1 MAPGARNAWSTPEAS
16 RRALSVGKDPAR
28 APGHPARMRHL
39 DPSTACAIVLEARA
53 FHAKVEVVDPGS
65 GSNPVDDDA
74 RDVLQDD
81 PGDPVGA
88 DLRRLLREL
97 DDDAAAELVALF
109 WIGRGDYAAT
119 ELDAAMAEAR
129 RHDRAATPRYL
140 VAQPLLA
147 DFLLEGMLAFGHDCG
162 DAEEAHLQGPRD

>member
-1 MAPGARNAWSTPEAS
+1 
-16 RRALSVGKDPAR
+16 
-28 APGHPARMRHL
+28 MRHL

-53 FHAKVEVVDPGS
+53 VHAKVEVVDPAS
-65 GSNPVDDDA
+65 GSNPADDGA

-81 PGDPVGA
+81 PGDQVGA

-119 ELDAAMAEAR
+119 ELDEAMAQAR

-140 VAQPLLA
+140 LAQPLLA

-162 DAEEAHLQGPRD
+162 DEEEAHLQGPRD

>member
-1 MAPGARNAWSTPEAS
+1 
-16 RRALSVGKDPAR
+16 
-28 APGHPARMRHL
+28 MRHL

-81 PGDPVGA
+81 PADPVGA

-109 WIGRGDYAAT
+109 WIGRGDYVAS
-119 ELDAAMAEAR
+119 EIDEAMAEAR
-129 RHDRAATPRYL
+129 RHDRASTPRYL
-140 VAQPLLA
+140 LAQPLLA

-162 DAEEAHLQGPRD
+162 DEEEAHFQGPRD

>member
-1 MAPGARNAWSTPEAS
+1 
-16 RRALSVGKDPAR
+16 
-28 APGHPARMRHL
+28 MRHL

-65 GSNPVDDDA
+65 GSNPADDGA

-81 PGDPVGA
+81 PADPVGA

-109 WIGRGDYAAT
+109 WIGRGDYEAS
-119 ELDAAMAEAR
+119 ELDEAMAEAR
-129 RHDRAATPRYL
+129 RHDRASTPRYL
-140 VAQPLLA
+140 LAQPLLA